1 MNEGLSSKEMLN
13 ILLDKHYSDAFKA
26 KEEGRPVGWVSSNF
40 PQEFIE
46 AFDLDVVYPEN
57 QTAAIAAKHESEE
70 MLNYA
75 EGLGYSNDICAYART
90 SLAYTVKKDCESL
103 NMPMPDFLLCCNNI
117 CHQLVKWFE
126 NISYEFQIP
135 LIIFDIPFNN
145 EYEITES
152 RLEYMKD
159 QSRYL
164 IEQLEEISGKKFDEE
179 KFKEVMRVSNETAR
193 NWRRVERCTQ
203 NDPSPVNGFFLFNY
217 MALMVCS
224 RGKEDTA
231 RCIGKYAD
239 ELEEMIRKGE
249 SSYKGEQKHRI
260 MMEGIACWPYLRHN
274 SKYLSSHGVN
284 MTGSIYTQTWGRMYD
299 TFDEMLLSYSNVP
312 DCINLE
318 RAVDRRVNIARDGK
332 CDGILVHMNRSC
344 KIWDGFLLEM
354 VRRIS
359 DELQLPSA
367 IFEGDQ
373 ADPRCF
379 SEAQFETR
387 VDGLVEIMS
396 ERRASDGR

>member
-1 MNEGLSSKEMLN
+1 MNLDGLSSKDILN

-57 QTAAIAAKHESEE
+57 QTAAIAAKHESQE
-70 MLNYA
+70 MIDIA
-75 EGLGYSNDICAYART
+75 EGLGYSNDICAYARI
-90 SLAYTVKKDCESL
+90 SLAYADKKYCESL

-126 NISYEFQIP
+126 NISYELNIP

-145 EYEITES
+145 EYEITDS
-152 RLEYMKD
+152 RLKYMQE
-159 QSRYL
+159 QSKHL
-164 IEQLEEISGKKFDEE
+164 IEQLEKISGKKFDEE
-179 KFKEVMRVSNETAR
+179 KFKQVMEISNKTAK
-193 NWRRVERCTQ
+193 NWRRVEKCTQ
-203 NDPSPVNGFFLFNY
+203 NIPSPVNGFFLFNY
-217 MALMVCS
+217 MALMVCA
-224 RGKEDTA
+224 RGKESTSL
-231 RCIGKYAD
+231 CIEKYAD
-239 ELEEMIRKGE
+239 ELEESIKSGQ
-249 SSYKGEQKHRI
+249 SSYKGEQKYRI
-260 MMEGIACWPYLRHN
+260 MMEGIACWPFLRHN
-274 SKYLSSHGVN
+274 SKYLNNHGVN

-299 TFDEMLLSYSNVP
+299 NIDEMLLSYSNVP

-318 RAVDRRVNIARDGK
+318 RAVDRRVSIAKAGK

-354 VRRIS
+354 TRKMS
-359 DELQLPSA
+359 KELEIPA
-367 IFEGDQ
+367 VIFDGDQ
-373 ADPRCF
+373 ADPRSF

-387 VDGLVEIMS
+387 VDGLVEVMK
-396 ERRASDGR
+396 ERKYI